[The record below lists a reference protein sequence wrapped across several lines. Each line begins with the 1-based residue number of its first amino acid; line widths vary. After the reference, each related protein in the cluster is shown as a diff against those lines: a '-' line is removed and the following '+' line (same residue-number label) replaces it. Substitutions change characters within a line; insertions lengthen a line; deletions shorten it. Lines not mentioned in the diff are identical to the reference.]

1 MLVSHKWVHQV
12 FRQRG
17 IPAPDPELLRLSLEQ
32 ASVEQHQEVLALGK
46 RIESGAD
53 TGDEIPRLRH
63 ILKTLQTQPVKAIT
77 VAPMVAPSV
86 TAVAPVAT
94 FTPPPAQIDLLDPSL
109 HVEPSGPTKTPTRR
123 TRAAPPQPVTA
134 TTDST
139 SYTEEKKRQP
149 KHHIYGSKAAL
160 TIELDRLRERDES
173 GQERWSL
180 MVEAAL
186 AKSARSYDWD
196 HKIAFQLTRGELP
209 AVAATLMGYLES
221 LHLKNHGAQSDKSLD
236 LQNQGDKVFVKLS
249 QGKQMMAGPVTSGD
263 VHAWLELVMLALLR
277 NAPEVGEMMHMAMI
291 KRVAEM
297 ERFKAAA

>member
-63 ILKTLQTQPVKAIT
+63 ILKTLQTQPAKAVP
-77 VAPMVAPSV
+77 VATSV
-86 TAVAPVAT
+86 SAVAPVAT

-109 HVEPSGPTKTPTRR
+109 HTEPSGPPKTSTRR
-123 TRAAPPQPVTA
+123 TRASPPQPVTVR
-134 TTDST
+134 TDST
-139 SYTEEKKRQP
+139 SHTEEKKRRP

-209 AVAATLMGYLES
+209 AVAATLMGYLET
-221 LHLKNHGAQSDKSLD
+221 LHLKNHGAQADKSLD
-236 LQNQGDKVFVKLS
+236 LQNQGDKVFAKLS
-249 QGKQMMAGPVTSGD
+249 QGKQMMAVPVTSGD